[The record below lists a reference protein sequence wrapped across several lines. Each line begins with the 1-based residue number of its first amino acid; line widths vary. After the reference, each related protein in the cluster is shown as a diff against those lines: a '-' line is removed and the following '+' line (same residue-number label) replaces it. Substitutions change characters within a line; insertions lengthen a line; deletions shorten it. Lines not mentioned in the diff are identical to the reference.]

1 MSLTYNELC
10 KAWNYPKETTNNKEL
25 LIHFNSFKNDFT
37 GKIEHNNCLELILED
52 TTYIG
57 GDKEFEEI
65 LKLFPNHSFKEIGD
79 SFPSNYTGYLSTE
92 SDYFTLKYEGF
103 WLSKFDCVNITL
115 QGNKEEFEL
124 IKQNYNL

>member
-1 MSLTYNELC
+1 MVLTYNELC
-10 KAWNYPKETTNNKEL
+10 KAWDYPNEL
-25 LIHFNSFKNDFT
+25 TDEKTLVYYDTFKNDFT

-52 TTYIG
+52 KTYTG

-65 LKLFPNHSFKEIGD
+65 LKLFPNHSFKKIE
-79 SFPSNYTGYLSTE
+79 SKMYSNYKGYLSTE
-92 SDYFTLKYEGF
+92 SNYFTLKYEGF